1 MAELTYNFS
10 ACIVSGGSELIK
22 HIEALRGE
30 YSPMCG
36 EYFDYITGK
45 RGRNSTAFTESACA
59 LILLDNLLKKH
70 GIDRMSLAISRNA
83 DGRPC
88 VINRNDLDFSVS
100 HSEGAALCCIAIGAD
115 ASVGADIQFARN
127 YSRERMEELART
139 FMSQS
144 ELNSFLRSSTRADDF
159 FRAWTKRE
167 SYYKRCG
174 HDDVPAPG
182 RFTGGIVASCGKRY
196 YYSISLPEQ
205 GE

>member
-1 MAELTYNFS
+1 MAELTYDFS
-10 ACIVSGGSELIK
+10 ACIVSGGSELLK
-22 HIEALRGE
+22 RVETLRGE

-45 RGRNSTAFTESACA
+45 YARHIEAFRESTCGV
-59 LILLDNLLKKH
+59 ILLDNLLKKH
-70 GIDRMSLAISRNA
+70 GIDRMSLAIARNS

-100 HSEGAALCCIAIGAD
+100 HSEGAALCCIATGAD

-144 ELNSFLRSSTRADDF
+144 ELNGFLRSSTRADDF

-182 RFTGGIVASCGKRY
+182 SFAGGIITSCGKRY

>member
-1 MAELTYNFS
+1 MAELTFDFT
-10 ACIVSGGSELIK
+10 ACIVSGGSELLK
-22 HIEALRGE
+22 RVEALRGE

-36 EYFDYITGK
+36 EYFDYIAGK
-45 RGRNSTAFTESACA
+45 FEKHAEAFTESACG
-59 LILLDNLLKKH
+59 LLLLDNLLKKRDV
-70 GIDRMSLAISRNA
+70 DRASLAITRNA

-88 VINRNDLDFSVS
+88 VINRNDVDFSVS
-100 HSEGAALCCIAIGAD
+100 HSEGAALCCVATGAD

-139 FMSQS
+139 FMSQN
-144 ELNSFLRSSTRADDF
+144 ELNGFLRSDSRADDF

-182 RFTGGIVASCGKRY
+182 SFTGGIITSCGKRY